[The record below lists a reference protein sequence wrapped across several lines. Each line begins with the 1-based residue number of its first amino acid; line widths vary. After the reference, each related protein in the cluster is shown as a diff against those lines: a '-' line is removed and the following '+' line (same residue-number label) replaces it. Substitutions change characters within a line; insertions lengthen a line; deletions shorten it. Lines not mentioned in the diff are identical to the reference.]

1 MLSFFCMKLL
11 LITQTIDAC
20 SNQKRLEILKFLK
33 NKKYGSVS
41 EIAKGINL
49 SVKSTSKHLAILHV
63 RHIIKREQEGTIVY
77 YALNR
82 PLNPIVKNIV
92 TLL

>member
-1 MLSFFCMKLL
+1 MKLS
-11 LITQTIDAC
+11 LITQTIEAC

-33 NKKYGSVS
+33 NKKYGNVS

-49 SVKSTSKHLAILHV
+49 SVKSTSKHLAILHT

-77 YALNR
+77 YSLNR
-82 PLNPIVKNIV
+82 PLNPIAKNIV
-92 TLL
+92 TIL